1 MELSIIGAGN
11 VATVLG
17 KALHQ
22 KNYSIREVYSRTHTR
37 AALLADSLGAKAIT
51 ELADLDGSS
60 DLYLLAVP
68 DTAIPELANRL
79 QLGDRLLVHTAGS
92 VSQNVLA
99 VASSRFGVLWPMKM
113 IRTSMP
119 ELGNVTMVMD
129 GNSAETLSI
138 IQDIAFA
145 LSPTVTRAD
154 DQMRSK
160 MHLMAAFTAN
170 FSNHLYHL
178 AANYCEAEKMDFNL
192 FYSIIEETALGIRE
206 RHPRDNQAGP
216 AFRGDQE
223 TLQKQMGM
231 LTDYPQIQRM
241 YQLMSESI
249 GQTFRGG

>member
-1 MELSIIGAGN
+1 MKLSIIGAGN

-17 KALHQ
+17 KALQQ
-22 KNYSIREVYSRTHTR
+22 KNYTIREVYSRTNTR
-37 AALLADSLGAKAIT
+37 AVLLAESLSARAIT
-51 ELADLDGSS
+51 DLTHLDGKS

-68 DTAIPELANRL
+68 DDAIPKLANQL
-79 QLGDRLLVHTAGS
+79 QLGDRLMVHTAGS
-92 VSQNVLA
+92 VSQTVLA
-99 VASSRFGVLWPMKM
+99 VASSRYGVLWPMKM

-119 ELGNVTMVMD
+119 EPGNVTMVID

-138 IQDIAFA
+138 LQEMALA

-154 DQMRSK
+154 DLLRSK
-160 MHLMAAFTAN
+160 MHLVAAFTAN

-178 AANYCEAEKMDFNL
+178 AASYCEAENIDFTL
-192 FYSIIEETALGIRE
+192 FYSIIEETAFGIRE

-223 TLQKQMGM
+223 TLRKQIAM

-249 GQTFRGG
+249 QQTFSNL